1 MKIRFGKTSV
11 REKLPAHTSKTA
23 AKRKGIN
30 LFVFIVDRAQTKGL
44 ILQKVFKKKEMVG
57 FF

>member
-1 MKIRFGKTSV
+1 MKIKFGKTSV

-30 LFVFIVDRAQTKGL
+30 LLMFIVDRTQNKGL
-44 ILQKVFKKKEMVG
+44 ILQEVF
-57 FF
+57 